1 LYEKEDAER
10 RDTMLKLAIIA
21 DRPRAPPERR
31 VSAILA
37 RIREHRGE
45 EIDEEQR
52 SLDAMSHWRDPIE
65 RLRTHH
71 RQRRTLVDD
80 NPASG

>member
-1 LYEKEDAER
+1 
-10 RDTMLKLAIIA
+10 MLKLAIIV

-37 RIREHRGE
+37 RIAEHRGE
-45 EIDEEQR
+45 EIGEEER
-52 SLDAMSHWRDPIE
+52 CLDAMLHWRDPIE
-65 RLRTHH
+65 RLRT
-71 RQRRTLVDD
+71 RRRPRRTLVDD

>member
-1 LYEKEDAER
+1 
-10 RDTMLKLAIIA
+10 MLKLAIIA
-21 DRPRAPPERR
+21 DRPRAPPDWS
-31 VSAILA
+31 VSAVLA
-37 RIREHRGE
+37 GITQYCGKD
-45 EIDEEQR
+45 IDEEER
-52 SLDAMSHWRDPIE
+52 SLAAMSHWRDPIE

>member
-1 LYEKEDAER
+1 
-10 RDTMLKLAIIA
+10 MLKLAIIA
-21 DRPRAPPERR
+21 DPPRAPPEWR
-31 VSAILA
+31 VSTILA
-37 RIREHRGE
+37 GITQPRGE

-52 SLDAMSHWRDPIE
+52 CLDAMLHWRDPIE
-65 RLRTHH
+65 RLRTHR